1 MAKAASGVGAAV
13 STVGDKVKEPVAKA
27 KGPALA
33 VAATAAGLVGGAV
46 LGARASAKPKKV
58 LGVPIPGTG
67 NSLTKQVGKAGK
79 QAGKAGKQFAELAQE
94 VREARRKAEDIG
106 KAIT

>member
-1 MAKAASGVGAAV
+1 VAKAASGVGTAV
-13 STVGDKVKEPVAKA
+13 SDVGEKIKKPVAKA
-27 KGPALA
+27 KGPALT
-33 VAATAAGLVGGAV
+33 VAATAAGLVVGDV

-58 LGVPIPGTG
+58 LGIPIPGTG

-94 VREARRKAEDIG
+94 VREARRKAEEVG